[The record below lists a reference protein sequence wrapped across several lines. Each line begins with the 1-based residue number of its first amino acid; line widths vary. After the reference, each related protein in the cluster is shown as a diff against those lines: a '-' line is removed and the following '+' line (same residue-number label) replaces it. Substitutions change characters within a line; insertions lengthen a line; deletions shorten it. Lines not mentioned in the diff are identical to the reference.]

1 MKKKHKTN
9 PVSEAVQDSF
19 VDSGLSREQKK
30 ISEWLEKLRFRKQLF
45 GGVSE
50 EDVWKKIEE
59 LNSMYQVA
67 LNAERIRYDTMIEHY
82 RQRNEIAAAKDISYI
97 EQREGR

>member
-9 PVSEAVQDSF
+9 PVSEAVKDS
-19 VDSGLSREQKK
+19 VVNLGLSREQEE
-30 ISEWLEKLRFRKQLF
+30 ISEWLKKLRFRKQLF

-82 RQRNEIAAAKDISYI
+82 RQRNEIAAAKGISYI